1 MSVTES
7 SENTRPGLRPGLVV
21 LLVVITVANLFALVI
36 AAQAWYDETTHGG
49 DLAGIAMLS
58 LLVTV
63 AALAGLTG
71 AWLRRSWGPPLYF
84 AAQVMGFLFLL
95 FAAPEAIGPLSLV
108 PLLLAGLLWFL
119 AG

>member
-1 MSVTES
+1 MEH
-7 SENTRPGLRPGLVV
+7 TRPRLGPGLIV
-21 LLVVITVANLFALVI
+21 LLVVVTVANLLALGVAI
-36 AAQAWYDETTHGG
+36 EAWHDDTTHGG
-49 DLAGIAMLS
+49 DLAGLAMLS

-63 AALAGLTG
+63 AALAGIVG

-84 AAQVMGFLFLL
+84 AAQAMGFLFLL
-95 FAAPEAIGPLSLV
+95 FAAPDAIGPLTFV